1 MTVCV
6 WGPAI
11 VVVVVALGVEVVVTP
26 AQPPAVQPS
35 QQLGT
40 VPTHAEPPLGA
51 LHRAALGLSEHLV
64 AAVAVVRQQVTKPG
78 APQVDFLAHPTTAA
92 LHCLGRLPLLAAAL
106 AACATQWT

>member
-1 MTVCV
+1 ML
-6 WGPAI
+6 
-11 VVVVVALGVEVVVTP
+11 VVVVALGVEVVVTP
-26 AQPPAVQPS
+26 AQPPAVQLS

-51 LHRAALGLSEHLV
+51 LHRAALGFSEHLV
-64 AAVAVVRQQVTKPG
+64 APIAVVRQHVTTPG
-78 APQVDFLAHPTTAA
+78 APQVDCLAHPTTAA